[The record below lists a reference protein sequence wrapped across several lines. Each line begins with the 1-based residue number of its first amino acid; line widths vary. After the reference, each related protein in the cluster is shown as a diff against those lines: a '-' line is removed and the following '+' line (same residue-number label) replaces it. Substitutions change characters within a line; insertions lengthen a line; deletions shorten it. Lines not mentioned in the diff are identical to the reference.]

1 MSKKLWSPPNLRIR
15 RVGQSNNSPQD
26 ADSGQ
31 NSVHGNHFQ
40 LIFAALLETT
50 EDEINDTHSDIS
62 STNLQNVKNEVQ
74 AEWLRLLS
82 ASIPDNSP
90 KISIE
95 TLFDANMRYSNE
107 LYWLA
112 HHYAS
117 NLFTKKIRYWNNFAN
132 LLITKIKNVVTTLQP
147 LPRIYQKLPK
157 LLQPMTIIPIE
168 IERKGY
174 RMVKVQWAAD
184 KAMKHI
190 SFENRDVYL
199 QNTAQFIATIVREI
213 PYLFNRQSIIFNQEV
228 FYEPD
233 TSFEWSVAWKEDL
246 ARHRVIGLGIG
257 VGISFLLSV
266 GLFFDTTA
274 QFTQWIILTPILLG
288 ILWYMVL
295 KIGEYA
301 GDQEHA
307 HQKIVQSTNDQVETL
322 RNLHQIDRELN
333 LALSLDRVL
342 TFWLDWAMRLTYA
355 NSGHIVFVDPGKETM
370 RLVKNYGYTKEEVA
384 GFIKGKQQFSW
395 EIGIPGRSARTGN
408 SFYVPD
414 VSKDEDYA
422 AISDQV
428 RSQLTIPVRHG
439 QDIIA
444 VFSLEKNDYDSFS
457 TVERARVA
465 RLCERAAIALV
476 NARLLQETQQ
486 ERQKLSTVL
495 TTTEDSVIVIDPDG
509 NIILVN
515 RAAVRIFGLDAKA
528 DFTDEPF
535 KTVFANSPLLELYN
549 QGVKTN
555 GYANR
560 EFKYNDATFQIN
572 MAPVQHVGYS
582 MILHDIT
589 LFKELDNLKNDLVAT
604 VSHDLKNPLGAINGY
619 LELIAML
626 ENLSDRGT
634 GYLQQAKRV
643 INNMSELIEDLLSVS
658 RLESGQIALDLQPT
672 SVDSNFKKAVENHRL
687 QIDEKHIQI
696 AINIEDNL
704 PNIYADSWRLG
715 QILNNLVGNAIKY
728 SPPDSQITLSA
739 EKSADKYI
747 TLCVKDTGIG
757 IPSEA
762 IPKLFEK
769 FSRVR
774 DEQAEGIEGT
784 GLGLYIVKK
793 LVEVHGGQISVESTH
808 GEGST
813 FLFSMP
819 IADLESEPIE
829 EDEDETL

>member
-1 MSKKLWSPPNLRIR
+1 LTQTIIPSKHTS
-15 RVGQSNNSPQD
+15 SD
-26 ADSGQ
+26 Q
-31 NSVHGNHFQ
+31 NSVDGSHFQ
-40 LIFAALLETT
+40 LVFAALLQTAE
-50 EDEINDTHSDIS
+50 EEINDTHSNIS
-62 STNLQNVKNEVQ
+62 VANLQNTKNEVQ
-74 AEWLRLLS
+74 AEWIRLLN
-82 ASIPDNSP
+82 ASLPDGSP
-90 KISIE
+90 KLSLEAIVDTNIH
-95 TLFDANMRYSNE
+95 YSNE
-107 LYWLA
+107 LYWIA

-117 NLFTKKIRYWNNFAN
+117 NLFTKKLSYWNNFAN
-132 LLITKIKNVVTTLQP
+132 LLINKIKNVVTTLQP
-147 LPRIYQKLPK
+147 LPRIYQKLPN
-157 LLQPMTIIPIE
+157 LLLPMTIVPVE

-174 RMVKVQWAAD
+174 RMVKVKWAAD

-190 SFENRDVYL
+190 GFEHRDVYL
-199 QNTAQFIATIVREI
+199 QNTVQFIATIVREI
-213 PYLFNRQSIIFNQEV
+213 PHIFNRQSIIYTQEV

-233 TSFEWSVAWKEDL
+233 TFFEWTIAWQEDL
-246 ARHRVIGLGIG
+246 TKHRYAGLAIGIGL
-257 VGISFLLSV
+257 SFLLSV

-274 QFTQWIILTPILLG
+274 RFIQWIIVAPLLLG

-307 HQKIVQSTNDQVETL
+307 LQRIVRSTNDQVETL

-355 NSGHIVFVDPGKETM
+355 NSGHIVFVDGNKGSM
-370 RLVKNYGYTKEEVA
+370 RLVKNYGYAKDEVA
-384 GFIKGKQQFSW
+384 AFTKGKSL
-395 EIGIPGRSARTGN
+395 ISVDVGISGRSARTGN

-414 VSKDEDYA
+414 VSKDTDYVVL
-422 AISDQV
+422 SEQV
-428 RSQLTIPVRHG
+428 RSQLTIPVKHG

-444 VFSLEKNDYDSFS
+444 VFSLEKHDYDSFS
-457 TVERARVA
+457 TIERARVA
-465 RLCERAAIALV
+465 RLCERATIALV

-486 ERQKLSTVL
+486 EREKLSTVL
-495 TTTEDSVIVIDPDG
+495 TTTEDSVIVTDPDA

-515 RAAVRIFGLDAKA
+515 RAAVRIFGLDPQA
-528 DFTDEPF
+528 DFTDQPF
-535 KTVFANSPLLELYN
+535 KTVFADSPLLELFN
-549 QGVKTN
+549 QGRKTN
-555 GYANR
+555 GFTNR
-560 EFKYNDATFQIN
+560 EFKYNETTFQIN

-626 ENLSDRGT
+626 ENLSDRGN
-634 GYLQQAKRV
+634 GYLHQAKRV

-672 SVDSNFKKAVENHRL
+672 EVETNLKKAIENHRL
-687 QIDEKHIQI
+687 QIDEKHTKIS
-696 AINIEDNL
+696 INIEDNL
-704 PNIYADSWRLG
+704 PYIYADSWRLG
-715 QILNNLVGNAIKY
+715 QILNNLIGNAIKY

-739 EKSADKYI
+739 QKQDDNYI
-747 TLCVKDTGIG
+747 TICVKDTGIG
-757 IPSEA
+757 IPADA
-762 IPKLFEK
+762 IHKLFEK

-793 LVEVHGGQISVESTH
+793 LVEVHGGQIWVESVH
-808 GEGST
+808 GEGSSFIFT
-813 FLFSMP
+813 MP
-819 IADLESEPIE
+819 IATLELETANTNA
-829 EDEDETL
+829 DEDETL